1 MNMLRGTILSVLL
14 LCFVLAI
21 STAFANGQDQNLAY
35 ETGEVQEKL
44 IRYEKPQVTAEVD
57 QKTDTNMNEDDEELT
72 NEDAVEAT
80 NAPVEKPYYYLIV
93 NKTPY
98 LADKSDWE
106 SVEEGHIVTLG
117 YEEGNVHVVKTIDEE

>member
-21 STAFANGQDQNLAY
+21 STAFANGQDEDLAY

-57 QKTDTNMNEDDEELT
+57 QKKDTSMNEDDEELT
-72 NEDAVEAT
+72 NEDAEEAT

>member
-21 STAFANGQDQNLAY
+21 STAFANGQDENLAY
-35 ETGEVQEKL
+35 ETGEIQEKL
-44 IRYEKPQVTAEVD
+44 IRYEEPRVNDETD
-57 QKTDTNMNEDDEELT
+57 QEKETTLSEDDAEIT
-72 NEDAVEAT
+72 NENAEEAT
-80 NAPVEKPYYYLIV
+80 NAPVDKPYYYLIV

-106 SVEEGHIVTLG
+106 SVEEGHTVTLG
-117 YEEGNVHVVKTIDEE
+117 YEEGNVHVVKTIDED

>member
-1 MNMLRGTILSVLL
+1 MLRGTILSVLL

-57 QKTDTNMNEDDEELT
+57 QKTDTNKNEDDEELT
-72 NEDAVEAT
+72 NEDAEEAT

-106 SVEEGHIVTLG
+106 SVEEGQIVTLG

>member
-21 STAFANGQDQNLAY
+21 STAFANGQDENLAY
-35 ETGEVQEKL
+35 KTGEVQEKL
-44 IRYEKPQVTAEVD
+44 IRYEKPKVTAEVE
-57 QKTDTNMNEDDEELT
+57 QNKDTSGNES
-72 NEDAVEAT
+72 DAEEAT

-117 YEEGNVHVVKTIDEE
+117 YEEGNVHVVKTIDED